1 MRLQVALDEPN
12 IETAIQMMY
21 QMFQHVDIIE
31 IGTPMI
37 LNNGLEPVKTIKK
50 LFPDMTVLADTKIV
64 DAGEL
69 EAKLAF
75 QAGADIVTVMGFTNI
90 ETVQRVISTAKAF
103 RKCVMVDMMCVEAVS
118 SKALEFVQMGADFVC
133 EHLAAD
139 VQGKG
144 EPLSKMMDLI
154 KSVGAEHCAVA
165 GGLNYSNIR
174 NIVPFQPAIVIVG
187 KGITGESD
195 VGKAAKS
202 IHDAIYE
209 ANAI

>member
-12 IETAIQMMY
+12 IETAIQIMY
-21 QMFQHVDIIE
+21 QIYKHVDIVE

-37 LNNGLEPVKTIKK
+37 LNNGMQPVKAIKR

-90 ETVQRVISTAKAF
+90 ETVQRVITTAKAF
-103 RKCVMVDMMCVEAVS
+103 RKRVMVDMMCVEDTS
-118 SKALEFVQMGADFVC
+118 SRAFEFVQMGADFIC

-139 VQGKG
+139 VQDKS
-144 EPLSKMMDLI
+144 EPLTKMTDLI
-154 KSVGAEHCAVA
+154 EAVGAGHCAVA
-165 GGLNYSNIR
+165 GGLNYSNIQ
-174 NIVPFQPAIVIVG
+174 NVIPFQPAILIVG

-195 VGKAAKS
+195 IVKAAKA
-202 IHDAIYE
+202 IHEAIK
-209 ANAI
+209 